1 MSRNY
6 LKKVWYTLDEPRIV
20 TALMMAAYAVTAGL
34 GGAIMQGLDGADT
47 LATVALRAMVGGLLL
62 FAGFTG
68 FPAAWKGTQ
77 WLERL
82 SALAMAGGYGVWA
95 IHLAGSHLDNSID
108 LVAPVTTVSSMVV
121 CVIFAVTRFTRV
133 ARNPYALGKGPLLPE
148 VEARL
153 QATLNDSAR

>member
-1 MSRNY
+1 MSRKY
-6 LKKVWYTLDEPRIV
+6 LKKVWHTLDEPRVV

-34 GGAIMQGLDGADT
+34 GGAIMQGSGGADT
-47 LATVALRAMVGGLLL
+47 IAAGALRALVGGLLL

-68 FPAAWKGTQ
+68 FPAAWRGTQ
-77 WLERL
+77 WLERV
-82 SALAMAGGYGVWA
+82 SALAMAGGYGAWA
-95 IHLAGSHLDNSID
+95 IHLGGAYLDNSLD
-108 LVAPVTTVSSMVV
+108 LVAPVATVASMVV
-121 CVIFAVTRFTRV
+121 SVIFAITRFTRV

>member
-34 GGAIMQGLDGADT
+34 GGAIMQGCGGADT
-47 LATVALRAMVGGLLL
+47 IATVALRAMVGGLLL

-82 SALAMAGGYGVWA
+82 SALAMAGGYGAWGV
-95 IHLAGSHLDNSID
+95 HLAGSYLDNSID
-108 LVAPVTTVSSMVV
+108 LVAPVATVSSMAV
-121 CVIFAVTRFTRV
+121 CVIFAITRFTRV
-133 ARNPYALGKGPLLPE
+133 ARNPYALGKGPMLPE

-153 QATLNDSAR
+153 QATLDDSAR

>member
-6 LKKVWYTLDEPRIV
+6 LKKVWYTLDEPRVV

-34 GGAIMQGLDGADT
+34 GGAIMQGLGGEDT
-47 LATVALRAMVGGLLL
+47 LAAVALRGLVGGLLL

-77 WLERL
+77 WLERV
-82 SALAMAGGYGVWA
+82 SALAMAGGYAAWA
-95 IHLAGSHLDNSID
+95 IYLAGSHLDDGIA
-108 LVAPVTTVSSMVV
+108 LVAPITTVSSMIV
-121 CVIFAVTRFTRV
+121 CVIFAMTRFTRV
-133 ARNPYALGKGPLLPE
+133 ARNPYAIGKGPMLPE

-153 QATLNDSAR
+153 QAKLNNSAR